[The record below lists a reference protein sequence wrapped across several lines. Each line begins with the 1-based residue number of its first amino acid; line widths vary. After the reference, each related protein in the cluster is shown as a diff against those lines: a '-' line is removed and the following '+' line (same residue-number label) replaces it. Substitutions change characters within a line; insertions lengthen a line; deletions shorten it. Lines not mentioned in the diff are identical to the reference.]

1 LIKTFRKENFCQLV
15 FSVETYFYKQ
25 KIIMKKLLAYLTILF
40 SAASCMNAQKSNFS
54 EEALIENLLSHDGAQ
69 VAFKDVLK
77 KHLGKA
83 VVIECWASWCGDCVK
98 AMPKV
103 KELQVNH
110 PNVDFIFVSMDKTS
124 DKWKLGIEKHAL
136 YGDHYMAND
145 GMKGAFGT
153 AINLDW
159 IPRYIVVDK
168 TGKIVLYRAI
178 ETDFETINS
187 TLNSL
192 K

>member
-1 LIKTFRKENFCQLV
+1 
-15 FSVETYFYKQ
+15 
-25 KIIMKKLLAYLTILF
+25 MKKLLAYLTILF

-54 EEALIENLLSHDGAQ
+54 EEALIENLLSFDGTQ

-77 KHLGKA
+77 KHQGKTIL
-83 VVIECWASWCGDCVK
+83 IECWASWCSDCVK

-103 KELQVNH
+103 KELQTNN
-110 PNVDFIFVSMDKTS
+110 PNVDYVFISMDKTA
-124 DKWKLGIEKHAL
+124 DKWKLGIEKYAL
-136 YGDHYMAND
+136 TGDHYMAND

-168 TGKIVLYRAI
+168 NGKIVLYRAI